1 MHILGPITL
10 RSVYAANL
18 LLVVSAIAFAGGAT
32 PSASPHPKPDRQGKV
47 WTKEDVEALGPR
59 FAPVNEAVTVV
70 PGAAAE
76 VAANA
81 VSAPLPSEKDPQWY
95 AQQLALLETE
105 LASVSDQL
113 SDTLSLSHQFRATSA
128 GVQTGLNV
136 VAPCQGITTDNFIAQ
151 LETRRQEI
159 LEQIDA
165 LGDTARANGIPPG
178 ILVEG
183 RGRVSAE
190 TPATPEEQAQAL
202 VEHYQSLSDQLADT
216 RLTIAS
222 MHADA
227 ASQGATLL
235 QPQARWGG
243 NMTTNLL
250 QNLYNQQGA
259 LQSEMSATEDR
270 MRHAA
275 LSVP

>member
-1 MHILGPITL
+1 MPILGPLTS

-18 LLVVSAIAFAGGAT
+18 LLVVSGIAFAGGAT
-32 PSASPHPKPDRQGKV
+32 PSASPHPKPDRQVKV
-47 WTKEDVEALGPR
+47 WTNEDVEALGPR
-59 FAPVNEAVTVV
+59 FAPANEAVPVV

-76 VAANA
+76 VTASG
-81 VSAPLPSEKDPQWY
+81 VRAPLPSEQNPQWY
-95 AQQLALLETE
+95 AQQLVLLETE

-113 SDTLSLSHQFRATSA
+113 SDTSSLSRQFRAASA
-128 GVQTGLNV
+128 SVQTGLNI
-136 VAPCQGITTDNFIAQ
+136 VAPCQGITTDNFIAL

-165 LGDTARANGIPPG
+165 LGDTARANGMPPG

-183 RGRVSAE
+183 RGRVSAV
-190 TPATPEEQAQAL
+190 TPATPEEQARAL
-202 VEHYQSLSDQLADT
+202 VEHYESLSDQLADT

-235 QPQARWGG
+235 QPRARWGG

-259 LQSEMSATEDR
+259 FESEMNATEDQ
-270 MRHAA
+270 MRQAG
-275 LSVP
+275 LSAP